1 MKEIAT
7 TKSILGKQVNCGG
20 EECRFHLLYAKGV
33 EKNFEIEHQKSARH
47 QAENKKGKK

>member
-33 EKNFEIEHQKSARH
+33 EKNF
-47 QAENKKGKK
+47 